1 MIGAGAA
8 ARATAARRLLAGLA
22 AALAFVLV
30 ATPALAATDD
40 SQTRQDQIGAQV
52 GKLQDQVDEASAQE
66 AALLGL
72 IDASR
77 AHSAS
82 LAAAVHDLDAK
93 ITAGQQTL
101 TAAEAAL
108 TAADQAREAASEQL
122 DSVTARLA
130 AARTELKRRAIDS
143 YVGVDATSASA
154 AVMDTRSERD
164 MIVADGYGSIVVDAQ
179 QAAVDRSDRLRQE
192 ATSLARQMASAS
204 VDAHRRRDMVAA
216 EQASLQAQRNEQAG
230 LQRQAA
236 DEAGREQ
243 DLLAQVQAGK
253 ALFESQIE
261 LLESESADVTALL
274 QSLQESAGAPGGH
287 GIMTAPIAGAPITS
301 PFGPR
306 VHPIFETVRMHT
318 GVDFGA
324 AEGTPIHAAA
334 DGRVLQST
342 VMEGYGNV
350 TIIDHGHGLA
360 TLYGHQSKM
369 LVTAGQDVKRGQVI
383 GLVGHTGDATGPHL
397 HLEVRINGTPVD
409 PLPYL

>member
-1 MIGAGAA
+1 MAV
-8 ARATAARRLLAGLA
+8 LA
-22 AALAFVLV
+22 AVLAFVLA
-30 ATPALAATDD
+30 ATPALAATGVPLPC
-40 SQTRQDQIGAQV
+40 QDQIGAQV
-52 GKLQDQVDEASAQE
+52 GRLQDQVDEASAQE
-66 AALLGL
+66 AALLGM
-72 IDASR
+72 IDESR

-82 LAAAVHDLDAK
+82 LTAAVHDLDAR
-93 ITAGQQTL
+93 IAAGQQTL

-108 TAADQAREAASEQL
+108 TAADQARDVASAQL
-122 DSVTARLA
+122 DGVTARLT
-130 AARTELKRRAIDS
+130 AARTELKRRAVDS

-154 AVMDTRSERD
+154 AVMDTKSERD

-179 QAAVDRSDRLRQE
+179 QAAVDRSDQLRQE

-204 VDAHRRRDMVAA
+204 VDARRRRDMVAA
-216 EQASLQAQRNEQAG
+216 DQTALQAQRNEQDG

-261 LLESESADVTALL
+261 VLRSESDDVAALL
-274 QSLQESAGAPGGH
+274 QALQENAGAPGGH

-306 VHPIFETVRMHT
+306 IHPIFQTVRMHT

-324 AEGTPIHAAA
+324 AEGTPIRAAA
-334 DGRVLQST
+334 DGRVLQAT
-342 VMEGYGNV
+342 VMDGYGNV